1 MRCHS
6 IKKIQRALSLILI
19 TKSSHMNCKHTIAR
33 SMLSKGQTCHLM
45 VAVSV
50 WINKAE
56 NCSVVV
62 NPWLKSDVQVKTMQ
76 EKTKQKLFLMKHI
89 IKLLKKIIWIH
100 FKMFSSFYKKSIPVT
115 GKLKTVITVFLSFF
129 FLFFSRYFDE

>member
-1 MRCHS
+1 
-6 IKKIQRALSLILI
+6 
-19 TKSSHMNCKHTIAR
+19 
-33 SMLSKGQTCHLM
+33 M

-56 NCSVVV
+56 TCSVVV

-89 IKLLKKIIWIH
+89 IKLLKKNYLNT
-100 FKMFSSFYKKSIPVT
+100 F
-115 GKLKTVITVFLSFF
+115 
-129 FLFFSRYFDE
+129 